1 MTKNILLPVFS
12 ILLLFAACTKQETI
26 SVSSTQ
32 GYEEYITGFT
42 SGEISSGSEIAVS
55 FSNDIE
61 TESQLTQNLFRFNP
75 GITGEAEWVNER
87 TVVFYPAQKLKN
99 GQEYIAEFTLSKVM
113 DVPDEKKKFSF
124 RFSTIRQDMEVEI
137 NGLEL
142 VQVNQGLQ
150 RITGTVFTADKV
162 SEADIK
168 RIMKAVHE
176 DENLNISWIQ
186 NNPQTRHDFQISGI
200 TRMQNSSSVEIS
212 WDGSPIG
219 SDAEGEQEIE
229 IPAIGNFELIG
240 TKIFRDQNP
249 RIELI
254 FSDPL
259 DASQNLAGLVRLES
273 GGSLNFIVNENKLII
288 NPGNTRNRP
297 ENLII
302 DEAVR
307 NSKGKRLGVEYQ
319 REIRFSQPAPQVEL
333 LGKGMIIPRSNNLY
347 LPFKAVSLG
356 AVDVQVVRIFE
367 NNIGQFLQDQNLDGT
382 QSWNIRRVGRAVY
395 NGTIPLSAL
404 GNVDPGEWNNFALD
418 LSEIIEPQPGAI
430 YKVEIGF
437 RQQHAV
443 YPCGD
448 NSIISNTN
456 LSSRNWMLSADEE
469 AGYWNRYDDYYYPSG
484 YNWRD
489 RDDPCT
495 LSYYMSDKRRSRNVL
510 ASDLGII
517 AKRGETGEVQVFV
530 TDLKVAEPR
539 PGVTITAYD
548 FQQQEMVA
556 TSTDASGKAVF
567 DVERDPFYLVAS
579 RGDQKGYL
587 KMEDGSSLSLSEFDV
602 SGARIE
608 NGLKGFLYGERG
620 VWRPGDSLFVT
631 LILEDKNEV
640 LPDDHPVSFELR
652 DPSGQLSDR
661 QTFTSSLN
669 GFYVY
674 KGKTERQAKTGNWR
688 LTARVGGQSFT
699 KVLKIESVKPNRLKV
714 ELDLANDEINART
727 RLMEAT
733 LSSRWLHGATARD
746 LKADVEMSLT
756 PSEPEFENFRDFSFN
771 DETVSFSSS
780 PEKIFEGKLDG
791 NGEAEFDHRFAA
803 LDEGPGRLMVN
814 LNLRVFEPSGSFSV
828 GRAGTFYYPFK
839 TLVGVKAPAVDN
851 WNYQNWLSR
860 NETYAYEVVT
870 TDEKG
875 EPVAFKQLE
884 YELYNIRWRWWWERS
899 RENLSNFFERRN
911 STKIL
916 SGKVTTGSDGTNK
929 IQIKLP
935 EGADGGRYLLRVKD
949 PVGRH
954 SSSTI
959 VYYRWGRGRNSAVSP
974 AQLTFTSDKEK
985 YNVDEEVTL
994 KIPSSAGSKILVS
1007 LETGSKILKTAW
1019 IDAKD
1024 GETEYR
1030 FFADGEMSP
1039 TIYAHVMH
1047 IQPHGQD
1054 ENDLPIRMY
1063 GVIPIEVQDPHTILR
1078 PQIEMAQELRPETE
1092 VQINISEESGREMTY
1107 TIAMVDEGLLDLTNF
1122 RTPTPHDLFY
1132 AREALGI
1139 KTWDMFEYVTSGFS
1153 GNISRILSVGG
1164 DGSEREVDPL
1174 NEANRF
1180 EPMVRFEGPFHLEPG
1195 KVNQHSISVPNYV
1208 GSVRTMVIAGE
1219 DGAYG
1224 QTQKTT
1230 PVRKPVMVLATL
1242 PRVLGPGETVSL
1254 PVNVFAMKENVR
1266 NVQVR
1271 VEASDIFEIHGD
1283 PSTTVRFDEPGDQLV
1298 SFSLKTKSEIGV
1310 GKVRVEVSSG
1320 NETAYHEIEIAVRNP
1335 NTPFVDVRSD
1345 ILEEGEEWDLSFDP
1359 QGMTG
1364 TNTAVL
1370 EVSRIP
1376 PIDFGR
1382 RLAYLLRY
1390 PHGCIEQ
1397 TTSSVFPQL
1406 FIDKVMDI
1414 SDERKEKIQD
1424 NVEGGI
1430 ARIAKF
1436 MTPSGG
1442 LGYWPGYED
1451 PNSWGTSYAYH
1462 FLLEA
1467 QKQGYYVPS
1476 DLLNKINTYQK
1487 NYARNWSKSKY
1498 RRSDLIQAYRLYTL
1512 ALAQTP
1518 ELGAMNRFRERTD
1531 LSAQAKWRIA
1541 SAYALIGQPEAAN
1554 DILQGVSTSVPDYRE
1569 LSGSYGSSLRD
1580 RAMILETLAL
1590 LGRQEDAALV
1600 ARDISEELSSQ
1611 RWLNTQT
1618 TAYSLIAISKF
1629 LEENNVSGN
1638 LEASFV
1644 LNGSQEGSLNTG
1656 AFVVQM
1662 PLNMDEYDENR
1673 LVLKNEAQGTL
1684 FARVILT
1691 GTPLIGDNISSSNSL
1706 VQKVK
1711 FTTLDGNEIDPA
1723 EIEQGT
1729 DFVAEVSLS
1738 NPGLRGNYEEMAL
1751 TQIFPSG
1758 WEIRNSRM
1766 DGESFK
1772 EPTSSYEYQDIRD
1785 DRIYTYFDLNANS
1798 SRTYRVQLNASYLGE
1813 FYLPAVK
1820 TEAMYDE
1827 TISARTPGKWVKVV
1841 APN

>member
-1 MTKNILLPVFS
+1 MTKKFLLPVIS
-12 ILLLFAACTKQETI
+12 ILLLLVACTKQETI

-32 GYEEYITGFT
+32 GFEEYISGFT
-42 SGEISSGSEIAVS
+42 SGEISTGSEIAVS
-55 FSNDIE
+55 FTRDIE
-61 TESQLTQNLFRFNP
+61 AGKQLTQKLFRFTP
-75 GITGEAEWVNER
+75 SIAGEAEWVNNR
-87 TVVFYPAQKLKN
+87 TVVFHPSQKMSN
-99 GQEYIAEFTLSKVM
+99 GKEYITEFSLEKVM
-113 DVPDEKKKFSF
+113 QVPDGKKKFSF
-124 RFSTIRQDMEVEI
+124 RFSTIKQDMEVEI

-142 VQVNQGLQ
+142 VQVNQGIQ
-150 RITGTVFTADKV
+150 QITGTVFTADKV
-162 SEADIK
+162 SDGDIR
-168 RIMKAVHE
+168 RIMKAQH
-176 DENLNISWIQ
+176 DGENLNISWFQ
-186 NNPQTRHDFQISGI
+186 NNSRTRHDFQISGI
-200 TRMQNSSSVEIS
+200 IRKQNTSSVEIS

-219 SDAEGEQEIE
+219 SDAEGEQQIE
-229 IPAIGNFELIG
+229 VPAIGNFELIS

-249 RIELI
+249 RIELT

-259 DASQNLAGLVRLES
+259 DASQSLAGLVRLQS
-273 GGSLNFIVNENKLII
+273 GSVLNFIVNENKLII
-288 NPGNTRNRP
+288 NPRRAGTQTD
-297 ENLII
+297 NLII
-302 DEAVR
+302 NEAIR
-307 NSKGKRLGVEYQ
+307 NNKGKRLGTAYQ

-333 LGKGMIIPRSNNLY
+333 LGKGVIMPRSNNLY
-347 LPFKAVSLG
+347 MPFKAVSLG

-367 NNIGQFLQDQNLDGT
+367 DNIGQFLQDQDLTGT
-382 QSWNIRRVGRAVY
+382 SSWSIRRVGRAVY
-395 NGTIPLSAL
+395 NGTIPLSSL

-418 LSEIIEPQPGAI
+418 LSEIIEPHPGAI

-443 YPCGD
+443 YPCGE
-448 NSIISNTN
+448 NSMISNTN
-456 LSSRNWMLSADEE
+456 LSSRDWMLSADEE
-469 AGYWNRYDDYYYPSG
+469 ATYWSRYDDYYYPSG

-489 RDDPCT
+489 RDNPCT
-495 LSYYMSDKRRSRNVL
+495 LSYYMSDKRRVRNVL

-517 AKRGETGEVQVFV
+517 AKRGESGQVQAFV
-530 TDLKVAEPR
+530 TDLKAAEPKA
-539 PGVTITAYD
+539 GVIVTAYD
-548 FQQQEMVA
+548 YQQQKMA
-556 TSTDASGKAVF
+556 TSSTDASGKTVF
-567 DVERDPFYLVAS
+567 DTERDPFYLVATM
-579 RGDQKGYL
+579 GEQKGYL
-587 KMEDGSSLSLSEFDV
+587 KMEDGASLSLSEFDV
-602 SGARIE
+602 SGAKIE

-640 LPDDHPVSFELR
+640 LPEDHPVTFELR
-652 DPSGQLSDR
+652 DPSGQLTDR
-661 QTFTSSLN
+661 QTYTSSLN

-674 KGKTERQAKTGNWR
+674 RGKTERQAKTGNWR

-699 KVLKIESVKPNRLKV
+699 KNLKIESVKPNRLKV
-714 ELDLANDEINART
+714 ELDLAQEEINARSRT
-727 RLMEAT
+727 MEAT
-733 LSSRWLHGATARD
+733 LSSRWLHGATARN
-746 LKADVEMSLT
+746 LKADVEMSLS
-756 PSEPEFENFRDFSFN
+756 PSEPEFENYRGFSFN

-780 PEKIFEGKLDG
+780 PEKIFDG
-791 NGEAEFDHRFAA
+791 NLNSSGGAEFEHRFGA
-803 LDEGPGRLMVN
+803 LDEGPGRVRVN
-814 LNLRVFEPSGSFSV
+814 MNLRVFEPSGSFSV
-828 GRAGTFYYPFK
+828 GRASTFYYPFK

-860 NETYAYEVVT
+860 NETYSYEVVT

-884 YELYNIRWRWWWERS
+884 YEFYNIRWRWWWERS
-899 RENLSNFFERRN
+899 RENLSNFFERQN
-911 STKIL
+911 VAKVF

-935 EGADGGRYLLRVKD
+935 EDARGGRYLLRVKD
-949 PVGRH
+949 PGGRH

-985 YNVDEEVTL
+985 YNVDEEVVL
-994 KIPSSAGSKILVS
+994 KIPSSSGSKILVS
-1007 LETGSKILKTAW
+1007 LETGSKILRTTW
-1019 IDAKD
+1019 IDAVD

-1030 FFADGEMSP
+1030 FSADGEMSP

-1047 IQPHGQD
+1047 IQPHGR
-1054 ENDLPIRMY
+1054 ETNDLPIRMY
-1063 GVIPIEVQDPHTILR
+1063 GVIPIVVEDPQTRLK
-1078 PQIEMAQELRPETE
+1078 PQLEIAEELRPETE
-1092 VQINISEESGREMTY
+1092 TKINISEESGREMTY

-1122 RTPTPHDLFY
+1122 ATPKPHDLFY

-1180 EPMVRFEGPFHLEPG
+1180 EPMVRFEGPFHLESG
-1195 KVNQHSISVPNYV
+1195 QVNQHTISIPNYV
-1208 GSVRTMVIAGE
+1208 GSVRTMVIAGQ

-1224 QTQKTT
+1224 QVQKTT

-1242 PRVLGPGETVSL
+1242 PRVLGPGESVSL

-1271 VEASDIFEIHGD
+1271 VEASDIFEIQGD
-1283 PSTTVRFDEPGDQLV
+1283 LSTTVRFDEPGDQLV
-1298 SFSLKTKSEIGV
+1298 SFSLKTKSKIGV
-1310 GKVRVEVSSG
+1310 GKVRVEVTSG
-1320 NETAYHEIEIAVRNP
+1320 NESAYHEIEIAVRNP
-1335 NTPFVDVRSD
+1335 NTPFADVKSD
-1345 ILEEGEEWDLSFDP
+1345 ILEEGEEWSLSFDP
-1359 QGMTG
+1359 QGMIG

-1397 TTSSVFPQL
+1397 TTSSAFPQL
-1406 FIDKVMDI
+1406 YIDKVMDI

-1424 NVEGGI
+1424 NIEGAI

-1442 LGYWPGYED
+1442 LGYWPGYENA
-1451 PNSWGTSYAYH
+1451 NSWGTSYAYH

-1487 NYARNWSKSKY
+1487 NYARNWSETEY

-1518 ELGAMNRFRERTD
+1518 ELGAMNRFRENTG
-1531 LSAQAKWRIA
+1531 LSPQAKWRIA
-1541 SAYALIGQPEAAN
+1541 SAYALIGQSEAAN
-1554 DILQGVSTSVPDYRE
+1554 DILQGVSTDVPDYTE

-1590 LGRQEDAALV
+1590 LDRQEDAALL
-1600 ARDISEELSSQ
+1600 ARGISEQLSSQ

-1618 TAYSLIAISKF
+1618 TAYSLIAIAKF
-1629 LEENNVSGN
+1629 LEQNNVSGN
-1638 LEASFV
+1638 LDASYV
-1644 LNGSQEGSLNTG
+1644 LNSSQEGSVNTG

-1662 PLNMDEYDENR
+1662 PLNMDEYDENK

-1684 FARVILT
+1684 FARLILT
-1691 GTPLIGDNISSSNSL
+1691 GTPLIGDTISSSNSL

-1711 FTTLDGNEIDPA
+1711 YTTLDGTEIDPGV
-1723 EIEQGT
+1723 IEQGT
-1729 DFVAEVSLS
+1729 DFVAEVTLS

-1758 WEIRNSRM
+1758 WEIRNTRM

-1785 DRIYTYFDLNANS
+1785 DRIYTYFDLDANR
-1798 SRTYRVQLNASYLGE
+1798 SRTYRIQLNASYLGE

-1827 TISARTPGKWVKVV
+1827 TISARNPGKWVKVV
-1841 APN
+1841 APK